1 MAITTRPLA
10 RAAGAL
16 AVIAATG
23 CSSATPAAAAQ
34 DAPPPPAA
42 RADSSPRPY
51 PHTAADVAFMSGMI
65 VHHQQAVVIAGWAP
79 SHGASPAVQRLCE
92 RIVVGQ
98 RDEIGIL
105 TRWLTDRGEPVPVV
119 DSSQHAMHHAAEM
132 PGMLT
137 PAELAQLDG
146 ARGPAY
152 DRLFLTLMIAHHRG
166 ALVMVDRLFG
176 AQGAGQDQTVF
187 RIASDVH
194 TDQSTEI
201 GRMQQMLASLPPE
214 GQGP

>member
-1 MAITTRPLA
+1 MSITKQPLA
-10 RAAGAL
+10 RAAAAL
-16 AVIAATG
+16 AVLAATA
-23 CSSATPAAAAQ
+23 CSGATHEAAAQ
-34 DAPPPPAA
+34 GVSPPAPA
-42 RADSSPRPY
+42 RTDSGGRP
-51 PHTAADVAFMSGMI
+51 PNPADVAFMSGMI
-65 VHHQQAVVIAGWAP
+65 THHAQAVVIAGWAP
-79 SHGASPAVQRLCE
+79 THGASPAVQRLCE

-98 RDEIGIL
+98 QDEIAIL
-105 TRWLTDRGEPVPVV
+105 RRWLVDRGESAPAA
-119 DSSQHAMHHAAEM
+119 DSSDHTMHHAPDM

-137 PAELAQLDG
+137 PAQLVQLDS
-146 ARGPAY
+146 ARGPAF

-194 TDQSTEI
+194 ADQSTEI
-201 GRMQQMLASLPPE
+201 RRMQQMLASLPAE

>member
-1 MAITTRPLA
+1 MTIRPLA
-10 RAAGAL
+10 RAAAAL
-16 AVIAATG
+16 ALFLALTA
-23 CSSATPAAAAQ
+23 CSSAARPAAAQAE
-34 DAPPPPAA
+34 AG
-42 RADSSPRPY
+42 RH

-79 SHGASPAVQRLCE
+79 GHGASPAVQRLCE

-98 RDEIGIL
+98 QDEIAIL
-105 TRWLTDRGEPVPVV
+105 RQWLEDRGEPVP
-119 DSSQHAMHHAAEM
+119 DPAHAGHAMPM

-137 PAELAQLDG
+137 EEQLAQLDG
-146 ARGPAY
+146 TRGPAF

-166 ALVMVDRLFG
+166 ALVMVDQLRG
-176 AQGAGQDQTVF
+176 SHGAGQDQTVF

-194 TDQSTEI
+194 ADQSTEI
-201 GRMQQMLASLPPE
+201 RRMQQMIASLPPE

>member
-1 MAITTRPLA
+1 MQRPLA
-10 RAAGAL
+10 RAAAAL
-16 AVIAATG
+16 TLFAATA
-23 CSSATPAAAAQ
+23 CSGASHQAAAQ
-34 DAPPPPAA
+34 DVPAPA
-42 RADSSPRPY
+42 RADNGRR

-65 VHHQQAVVIAGWAP
+65 LHHAQAVVIAGWAP
-79 SHGASPAVQRLCE
+79 GHGASPAVQRLSE

-98 RDEIGIL
+98 QDEIAIL
-105 TRWLTDRGEPVPVV
+105 RRWLVDRGEPVPAA
-119 DSSQHAMHHAAEM
+119 DSSAHTMHHATDM
-132 PGMLT
+132 PGMLS
-137 PAELAQLDG
+137 PEELAQLDG
-146 ARGPAY
+146 ARGPAF

-194 TDQSTEI
+194 ADQSTEI

>member
-1 MAITTRPLA
+1 MTIRPLA
-10 RAAGAL
+10 RAAAAL
-16 AVIAATG
+16 ALFLALTAGRSAAR
-23 CSSATPAAAAQ
+23 PAAAQAE
-34 DAPPPPAA
+34 AG
-42 RADSSPRPY
+42 RH

-79 SHGASPAVQRLCE
+79 GHGASPAVQRLCE

-98 RDEIGIL
+98 QDEIAIL
-105 TRWLTDRGEPVPVV
+105 RQWLEDRGEPVP
-119 DSSQHAMHHAAEM
+119 DPAHAGHAMPM

-137 PAELAQLDG
+137 EEQLAQLDG
-146 ARGPAY
+146 TRGPAF

-166 ALVMVDRLFG
+166 ALVMVDQLRG
-176 AQGAGQDQTVF
+176 SHGAGQDQTVF

-194 TDQSTEI
+194 ADQSTEI
-201 GRMQQMLASLPPE
+201 RRMQQMIASLPPE

>member
-1 MAITTRPLA
+1 
-10 RAAGAL
+10 L
-16 AVIAATG
+16 AVLAATA
-23 CSSATPAAAAQ
+23 CSGAIHEAAAQ
-34 DAPPPPAA
+34 GAAPPA
-42 RADSSPRPY
+42 RR
-51 PHTAADVAFMSGMI
+51 PHTAADVAFISGMI
-65 VHHQQAVVIAGWAP
+65 VHHAQAVVIAGWAP

-98 RDEIGIL
+98 EDEIAIL
-105 TRWLTDRGEPVPVV
+105 RRWLVDRDEPVPAA
-119 DSSQHAMHHAAEM
+119 DSSDHGMHHPPDM

-137 PAELAQLDG
+137 PEELAQLDS
-146 ARGPAY
+146 ARGPAF

-201 GRMQQMLASLPPE
+201 HRMQQMLAALPPE

>member
-1 MAITTRPLA
+1 MRHSKHMRA
-10 RAAGAL
+10 RAAAAFAVLVATACSGA
-16 AVIAATG
+16 THE
-23 CSSATPAAAAQ
+23 AAAQ
-34 DAPPPPAA
+34 DVAPPAQH
-42 RADSSPRPY
+42 

-65 VHHQQAVVIAGWAP
+65 VHHAQAVVIAGWAP

-98 RDEIGIL
+98 EDEIAIL
-105 TRWLTDRGEPVPVV
+105 RRWLTERGEPVP
-119 DSSQHAMHHAAEM
+119 DPAHARHAMLM

-137 PAELAQLDG
+137 DEQLAQLDS
-146 ARGPAY
+146 ARGPAF

-166 ALVMVDRLFG
+166 ALVMVDRLFD

-194 TDQSTEI
+194 ADQSTEI
-201 GRMQQMLASLPPE
+201 RRMQQMLAGVPPE

>member
-1 MAITTRPLA
+1 MPITTRPLA
-10 RAAGAL
+10 RAAAAL
-16 AVIAATG
+16 AVLAATA
-23 CSSATPAAAAQ
+23 CSGATREAAAQ
-34 DAPPPPAA
+34 DV
-42 RADSSPRPY
+42 PRPY

-98 RDEIGIL
+98 QDEIAIL
-105 TRWLTDRGEPVPVV
+105 TRWLAERGEQVPDA
-119 DSSQHAMHHAAEM
+119 DSSDHAMHHAPDM

-137 PAELAQLDG
+137 PAQLAQLDS
-146 ARGPAY
+146 ARGPGF
-152 DRLFLTLMIAHHRG
+152 DRLFLTLMIVHHRG
-166 ALVMVDRLFG
+166 ALIMVDRLFG
-176 AQGAGQDQTVF
+176 AQAAGQDQTVF

-194 TDQSTEI
+194 ADQSTEI
-201 GRMQQMLASLPPE
+201 RRMQQMLASLPPE